1 MEGCDIR
8 TLPLP
13 LSSLPLLLSS
23 LPLLLS
29 SLPLLL
35 SSLPLPLSSLPLP
48 LSTLN
53 YSVHVVLLL
62 TVTRLVCSLIDCA
75 GLEEDVP
82 KLLIREEDLG
92 IPVRC

>member
-13 LSSLPLLLSS
+13 
-23 LPLLLS
+23 LS

-53 YSVHVVLLL
+53 YSVHVVLLLL